1 MDDVVVQSQSQRLVQ
16 LKVNCDR
23 TIFKN
28 EHILFEPAIPFP
40 VGCLVARSC
49 HLKATEQLYCNV
61 LNASDQDITLK
72 QDQLIGILSDCE
84 MANNQFDRDVKEYI
98 PLDVTRLIHISGKT
112 CSSTPIANKKAKPP
126 QLSTYDIIENQI

>member
-1 MDDVVVQSQSQRLVQ
+1 MDDVVVQAQSQRLVPF
-16 LKVNCDR
+16 KVNCDR
-23 TIFKN
+23 TSFRN
-28 EHILFEPAIPFP
+28 EHILFEPEIPLP

-49 HLKATEQLYCNV
+49 HLKSTEQLYCNV

-98 PLDVTRLIHISGKT
+98 PLDVTRLIHSSGKT
-112 CSSTPIANKKAKPP
+112 YSSTLIANKKAKPP
-126 QLSTYDIIENQI
+126 ELSTM

>member
-16 LKVNCDR
+16 FKVNCDR
-23 TIFKN
+23 TTFKN
-28 EHILFEPAIPFP
+28 ELFKPAIPFP

-61 LNASDQDITLK
+61 LNASDQDITFK
-72 QDQLIGILSDCE
+72 QDQLIGILSHCE

-98 PLDVTRLIHISGKT
+98 PLDVTRLIHSSGKT